1 MPNKLK
7 EVNER
12 YFEALIK
19 ELDDKNI
26 RGVRFVK
33 RDNKLMLLIEKKF
46 LSRVNQHIINAIN
59 ISYPSIIVSINDSKN
74 PFDYEELYGFASE
87 KKNKKVRPNC
97 VSIDS
102 VNYNRRTEYFDK
114 FQFTGIELDIN
125 EIPDIEYQF
134 GYFLEFINAL
144 QGQDVIG
151 YEDMKIVN
159 EDSIRRHE
167 RYINNGEPDKRKIV
181 LTVVYNEELNEY
193 SNGLKVSEDPYLPK
207 IYVIVL
213 NKEATNR
220 KEIYVKLSLER
231 IEENVKNYIER
242 RKKEDAENPGER
254 LMETNSYNVRLTS
267 RDK

>member
-1 MPNKLK
+1 MSNKPK
-7 EVNER
+7 EIKER
-12 YFEALIK
+12 YLEALIK

-59 ISYPSIIVSINDSKN
+59 ISYPSIIVSINDSEN
-74 PFDYEELYGFASE
+74 PFDYEELYGVAPE
-87 KKNKKVRPNC
+87 KKNKKVRPNS
-97 VSIDS
+97 VFIDS
-102 VNYNRRTEYFDK
+102 ARYNNRTEYFDQ
-114 FQFTGIELDIN
+114 FLFTGIELDIN

-134 GYFLEFINAL
+134 GYFLEFINAI

-151 YEDMKIVN
+151 YEDMEIVN

-167 RYINNGEPDKRKIV
+167 SYINNGEPDKRKIV

-193 SNGLKVSEDPYLPK
+193 SNGLKVSEDPYLAK
-207 IYVIVL
+207 TYCIVL

-231 IEENVKNYIER
+231 IKENVKNYIER

-254 LMETNSYNVRLTS
+254 LKEANSNNARITA
-267 RDK
+267 RD